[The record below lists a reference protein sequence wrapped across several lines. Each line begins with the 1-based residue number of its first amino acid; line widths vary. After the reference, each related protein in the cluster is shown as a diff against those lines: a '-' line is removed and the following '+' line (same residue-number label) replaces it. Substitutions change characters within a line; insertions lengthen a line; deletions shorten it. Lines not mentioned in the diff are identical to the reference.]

1 MTTTQPGP
9 LDDVGDDLTFRDLT
23 RAIARLSNRLDDQ
36 DADLSAAE
44 GRARAWK
51 IEADAARSELD
62 VNLAYVAQLRADLDD
77 AQAKVVD
84 LTDRIAD
91 VRKDR
96 KALYDQ
102 VVAAGLDPV
111 WKPSTEVQP

>member
-1 MTTTQPGP
+1 MTAGP
-9 LDDVGDDLTFRDLT
+9 LDDVDNDLTFRDLT

-51 IEADAARSELD
+51 IESDAARAELD
-62 VNLAYVAQLRADLDD
+62 VQTRYVGQLRVDLDD

-84 LTDRIAD
+84 LTDRLAKA
-91 VRKDR
+91 RADR

-102 VVAAGLDPV
+102 AVAAGLDPV
-111 WKPSTEVQP
+111 WKPPSTTQATS